1 MGNPLN
7 GSSKCSLGKNSKLFQ
22 LKLRYCKRLCYSSAN
37 ATPAFEGRG
46 GEDLATEISTGLA
59 RAYVTFPLER
69 LCILPGLQC
78 WRLYADILVLECGGN
93 LFDAVSLAVK
103 VCLLILR
110 LSLILS
116 LYSQVLVVVYQNNK
130 AIFVQQEYLVEFPT

>member
-1 MGNPLN
+1 MAVANVLERKYRMLIQSKYGNV
-7 GSSKCSLGKNSKLFQ
+7 KLLF
-22 LKLRYCKRLCYSSAN
+22 YSSAN

-103 VCLLILR
+103 VCLV
-110 LSLILS
+110 ILS
-116 LYSQVLVVVYQNNK
+116 LSLS
-130 AIFVQQEYLVEFPT
+130 L

>member
-1 MGNPLN
+1 MKN
-7 GSSKCSLGKNSKLFQ
+7 GIP
-22 LKLRYCKRLCYSSAN
+22 YSSAN

-59 RAYVTFPLER
+59 RAYASFQTEK

-78 WRLYADILVLECGGN
+78 WKLYADILVLECGGN

-103 VCLLILR
+103 VNKS
-110 LSLILS
+110 LSI
-116 LYSQVLVVVYQNNK
+116 
-130 AIFVQQEYLVEFPT
+130 II